1 MAKDEFERRVHR
13 WKSADL
19 PDIATIA
26 TASPM
31 TFLQQPTLMKVY
43 VETPSKAP
51 ELI

>member
-1 MAKDEFERRVHR
+1 
-13 WKSADL
+13 L

-51 ELI
+51 ELTRDPMRVEYMHYLLTSS